1 MSSKR
6 PSSQS
11 TTKKASD
18 QPKIS
23 ECWGLK
29 RPRTVKP
36 CSNEEITPCCPI
48 CNRSLW
54 SDNALNNLHIDSC
67 LSKVESMNS
76 LAQTMSCLED
86 DPFVYNLTLRTVEE
100 LPGLFLI
107 HDFITED
114 EENNIIE
121 VLDNNSLKTW
131 KISTFN
137 GMCFSKTYGVKTQ
150 FGLPDEL
157 RLVRQNDA
165 SNGEQ
170 DMPPEFSFLVDR
182 LHHFVALNAQNM
194 ANELR
199 DFRPNE
205 CNANS
210 YFAAENHYLRPHFDD
225 RTLSGPI
232 LMNLSLCGE
241 ARMTY
246 AKPLNASLPTNAIAH
261 GAFGHT
267 VSVPLPRRCL
277 QLVTGAARWSYTH
290 EIRKEDV
297 LSPRRMSI
305 TWRQSGGKKG
315 ILLSEAKAGR
325 DITSQLLRQAA
336 PRDDEKKKND
346 HDVVQESKETANE
359 VELKDEYIQ
368 PVDPV
373 EPALP

>member
-1 MSSKR
+1 MSSSKR
-6 PSSQS
+6 TFSQ
-11 TTKKASD
+11 TNKPKTVD

-23 ECWGLK
+23 DWWNQPK
-29 RPRTVKP
+29 RACVAKV
-36 CSNEEITPCCPI
+36 TPIGVEGDAICPI
-48 CNRSLW
+48 CNKSLW

-67 LSKVESMNS
+67 LSKVEAVSA
-76 LAQTMSCLED
+76 LARSASCLED
-86 DPFVYNLTLRTVEE
+86 DPFVYNLRLRTVEE

-114 EENNIIE
+114 EERDIISQ
-121 VLDNNSLKTW
+121 LDDSKQTW

-137 GMCFSKTYGVKTQ
+137 GMCYSKTYGVKTQ
-150 FGLPDEL
+150 FGLPDEV
-157 RLVRQNDA
+157 RLVRQFDA
-165 SNGEQ
+165 SAGEQ
-170 DMPPEFSFLVDR
+170 DVPAEFGYLIDR
-182 LHHFVALNAQNM
+182 LHHFVSLHAQSV

-210 YFAAENHYLRPHFDD
+210 YFASENHYLRPHFDD

-232 LMNLSLCGE
+232 LMNLSLAGS

-246 AKPLNASLPTNAIAH
+246 AKPTNASLPTSAIAS
-261 GAFGHT
+261 GTFGHI
-267 VSVPLPRRCL
+267 VCVPLPRRCL

-325 DITSQLLRQAA
+325 DISSQLLRQGTRDEKVVKVEAGA
-336 PRDDEKKKND
+336 GSSRQNSEGGSVVDDEEN
-346 HDVVQESKETANE
+346 
-359 VELKDEYIQ
+359 
-368 PVDPV
+368 
-373 EPALP
+373 

>member
-1 MSSKR
+1 MSIMSSSKR
-6 PSSQS
+6 TLPQPS
-11 TTKKASD
+11 KAKTSE

-23 ECWGLK
+23 DWWTQPK
-29 RPRTVKP
+29 RPCIAKVTPTKV
-36 CSNEEITPCCPI
+36 EEGNALCPI
-48 CNRSLW
+48 CNQSLW
-54 SDNALNNLHIDSC
+54 SDNALNNLHIDRC
-67 LSKVESMNS
+67 LSKVEAASA
-76 LAQTMSCLED
+76 LAKTASCLED
-86 DPFVYNLTLRTVEE
+86 DPFVYNLSLRTVEE

-114 EENNIIE
+114 EERDIITQ
-121 VLDNNSLKTW
+121 LDDNTQAW
-131 KISTFN
+131 RISTFN

-157 RLVRQNDA
+157 RLVRQFDA
-165 SNGEQ
+165 STGEQ
-170 DMPPEFSFLVDR
+170 DVPAEFGYLIDR
-182 LHHFVALNAQNM
+182 LHNFVSLHAQSM

-210 YFAAENHYLRPHFDD
+210 YFASENHYLRPHFDD

-232 LMNLSLCGE
+232 LMNLSLAGI

-246 AKPLNASLPTNAIAH
+246 AKPTNASLPTSAIAA
-261 GAFGHT
+261 GTFGHT

-277 QLVTGAARWSYTH
+277 QLVTGPARWSYTH

-315 ILLSEAKAGR
+315 ILLTEAKAGR
-325 DITSQLLRQAA
+325 DISSQLLRQGA
-336 PRDDEKKKND
+336 RDSNGVKVEDSAVPSSGGSGEVEGVLKGEEKKSLLN
-346 HDVVQESKETANE
+346 
-359 VELKDEYIQ
+359 
-368 PVDPV
+368 
-373 EPALP
+373 

>member
-1 MSSKR
+1 MS
-6 PSSQS
+6 
-11 TTKKASD
+11 
-18 QPKIS
+18 
-23 ECWGLK
+23 
-29 RPRTVKP
+29 
-36 CSNEEITPCCPI
+36 
-48 CNRSLW
+48 
-54 SDNALNNLHIDSC
+54 
-67 LSKVESMNS
+67 S
-76 LAQTMSCLED
+76 LAQTNSCLED
-86 DPFVYNLTLRTVEE
+86 DPFVYNLSLSTVDE

-121 VLDNNSLKTW
+121 VLDNNSQKTW

-137 GMCFSKTYGVKTQ
+137 GMCFSKSYGVKTQ

-165 SNGEQ
+165 SSGEQ
-170 DMPPEFSFLVDR
+170 DMPPEFSFIVER

-210 YFAAENHYLRPHFDD
+210 YFSAENHYLRPHFDD

-232 LMNLSLCGE
+232 LMNLSLCGA

-246 AKPLNASLPTNAIAH
+246 AKPLNASLPTSAIAS

-325 DITSQLLRQAA
+325 DISSQLLRLAA
-336 PRDDEKKKND
+336 REDVKKIED
-346 HDVVQESKETANE
+346 TEVDASESETVVVAATKEPAE
-359 VELKDEYIQ
+359 VEKRDEMVSIGSNK
-368 PVDPV
+368 
-373 EPALP
+373 L